1 MRLRE
6 TLQVREHENNPVEK
20 AAAPFLDCSCC
31 FSAHGLLCGKDPDQH
46 AQKSQKKMDKPGAT
60 TGISQY
66 ICTEEGARWVSGGER
81 ALATVI
87 WSM

>member
-6 TLQVREHENNPVEK
+6 SLQVREHGNNPVEK
-20 AAAPFLDCSCC
+20 AAAPFLDSCCCC
-31 FSAHGLLCGKDPDQH
+31 FSAHSLLCGKDPDQR
-46 AQKSQKKMDKPGAT
+46 AQKSQNKMDKSGTT

-66 ICTEEGARWVSGGER
+66 ICTEDKARWVSGGEQ

-87 WSM
+87 